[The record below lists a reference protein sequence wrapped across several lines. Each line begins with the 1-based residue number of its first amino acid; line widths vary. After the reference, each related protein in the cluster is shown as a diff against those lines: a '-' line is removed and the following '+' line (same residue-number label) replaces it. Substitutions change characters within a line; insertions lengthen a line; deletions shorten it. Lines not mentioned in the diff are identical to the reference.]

1 MSSKRNHAIRSH
13 KTYRR
18 NMYGARRFLHGSRP
32 YAERKALLDLLR
44 GAKPEQIQQGLEM
57 AAEAAEEEAVA

>member
-1 MSSKRNHAIRSH
+1 MSSKRNHATRSH

-32 YAERKALLDLLR
+32 YAERKALLDLLK
-44 GAKPEQIQQGLEM
+44 GVTPEQIQEGLKL